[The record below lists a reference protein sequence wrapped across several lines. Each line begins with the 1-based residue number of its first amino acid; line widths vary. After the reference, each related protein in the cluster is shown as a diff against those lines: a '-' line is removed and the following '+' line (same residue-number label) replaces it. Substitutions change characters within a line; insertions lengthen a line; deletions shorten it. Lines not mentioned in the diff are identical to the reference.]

1 MFQQKHSWIK
11 ARKFEKLCQQALI
24 DHRIIYC
31 DIPKVDSLVEKI
43 VQMVKKGLEKY
54 GLKKGIHVIGT
65 YSCHGWQWDTNLT
78 SKCPFHHFPFIF
90 CFLGMNLN
98 YWHLI
103 VRMCPMWLILISQ
116 CVCSSL

>member
-11 ARKFEKLCQQALI
+11 AQKFEKLCEQALI

-31 DIPKVDSLVEKI
+31 DIPKVDGLVEKI

-65 YSCHGWQWDTNLT
+65 YSCHGWQWDTNLR

-98 YWHLI
+98 Y
-103 VRMCPMWLILISQ
+103 
-116 CVCSSL
+116 